1 MSQQNEENVFNLEN
15 INVEETLGKAEMF
28 IRKNRNILIGV
39 AVGLLAIIGGLYY
52 YNSVYLPEMIMEGN
66 DASMEARSYLKQNDL
81 DKALKGDGKNMGF
94 LALADEYSGTPVG
107 DRANYYAATILMAQ
121 GKFQDAIEHLE
132 AYHPGDL
139 ITESLAMGLIGDC
152 QVELNKK
159 EDALAQYEK
168 AAGNNPNN
176 LTSPL
181 FLFKAG
187 MLAEELNKS
196 DKAIELYKKIKA
208 DYRSSDQGM
217 DIDKYIARAEA
228 KTGK

>member
-1 MSQQNEENVFNLEN
+1 MRTHLCGELRDAEIGSTVSLCGWVARRREHGEKLAFVDLRDYTGIVQCVVDNDVDVRSEYVIRVTGVVRARPEGTVNVNLPTGK
-15 INVEETLGKAEMF
+15 VE
-28 IRKNRNILIGV
+28 
-39 AVGLLAIIGGLYY
+39 
-52 YNSVYLPEMIMEGN
+52 
-66 DASMEARSYLKQNDL
+66 
-81 DKALKGDGKNMGF
+81 
-94 LALADEYSGTPVG
+94 
-107 DRANYYAATILMAQ
+107 
-121 GKFQDAIEHLE
+121 
-132 AYHPGDL
+132 
-139 ITESLAMGLIGDC
+139 IGDC

-159 EDALAQYEK
+159 EDALTQYEK

>member
-1 MSQQNEENVFNLEN
+1 
-15 INVEETLGKAEMF
+15 
-28 IRKNRNILIGV
+28 
-39 AVGLLAIIGGLYY
+39 
-52 YNSVYLPEMIMEGN
+52 
-66 DASMEARSYLKQNDL
+66 
-81 DKALKGDGKNMGF
+81 
-94 LALADEYSGTPVG
+94 
-107 DRANYYAATILMAQ
+107 MAQ

-132 AYHPGDL
+132 SYHPGDL

-159 EDALAQYEK
+159 EDALTQYEK